1 MKECKLTKGVLIT
14 SVFLTLFALPF
25 HSLVIKVLYKVCKM
39 TQPRHKIMM
48 SLTISDA
55 LQIFTSALI
64 VIFLQ
69 IFSATQYQK
78 VVCRYTQT
86 VGIFFFIVTLF
97 VLRVAECCSVTECC
111 RMSQSVAECR
121 RVSQSVEDCRRD
133 RKFSI
138 SVTWVADMGIGGL

>member
-78 VVCRYTQT
+78 VVCRYTQNSWN
-86 VGIFFFIVTLF
+86 IFLHSHIVCVACCR
-97 VLRVAECCSVTECC
+97 VLQCNRVLQNVAECC
-111 RMSQSVAECR
+111 
-121 RVSQSVEDCRRD
+121 RVSQSVTECRRL
-133 RKFSI
+133 S
-138 SVTWVADMGIGGL
+138 